1 MNSENSE
8 SESASQAVRFQDAQ
22 AMFNQGQLVTRRDAA
37 AVAEMAESTFK
48 HRLAGRRSAEEYGK
62 TRRLLTAEEESILL
76 WRCDILQ
83 RSGWLQ
89 TPKDIR
95 ILALEIVQKRD
106 PNAKVGNDWVRNSL
120 YKRHPE
126 IKTRWSQQLDRIR
139 ALRGSK
145 GNYQAIKLF
154 FDNVSLLIKFA
165 AGCGGIVVDVG

>member
-1 MNSENSE
+1 M
-8 SESASQAVRFQDAQ
+8 
-22 AMFNQGQLVTRRDAA
+22 
-37 AVAEMAESTFK
+37 
-48 HRLAGRRSAEEYGK
+48 
-62 TRRLLTAEEESILL
+62 L
-76 WRCDILQ
+76 WKCDILQ
-83 RSGWLQ
+83 RFGWLQ
-89 TPKDIR
+89 TPKDVR

-106 PNAKVGNDWVRNSL
+106 PNAKVGNDWVHNSL

-139 ALRGSK
+139 ALHGSK